1 MTNEIELISDGDG
14 IAVIGE
20 ATAVEAFIMSAGLP
34 SRELDLKRLLPS
46 LGAAANSAKIA
57 AEVTSNSARWVK
69 LTNDSAK
76 AMSGAKLMT
85 GSSSGVA
92 RAIVTGDK
100 GKTKHILEIVTQG
113 PGMLANP
120 ALLAGVGGIMSQ
132 YAMQQ
137 QMDEI
142 TEYLAIIDKKVDD
155 ILRAQKDV
163 VLADMIA
170 VGLLVEEAITL
181 RDHVGRVSEVT
192 WSKVQSSTMTIARTQ
207 AYALRQ
213 LDALA
218 EKLERESNVDELAK
232 IAKEAERTVQEWLV
246 VIARSIQLQDGVGV
260 LELERVMDAAP
271 EELESHRIGL
281 KVAHQNRMEVIS
293 RTTGQL
299 LQRIDATAKLKDT
312 EVLLNPFSSRAITQ
326 GANSVGVAVVQFHER
341 LGFEGGREELEA
353 RRWLDAAGST
363 RDRVIDAGAEG
374 VGAAMKLG
382 NDSVDRARSFGGK
395 LAGDLAAKLSKWR
408 TEEAEGDDANSAS

>member
-1 MTNEIELISDGDG
+1 LPSHDEEPTMTDELELISDGDG
-14 IAVIGE
+14 IVVIGDSS
-20 ATAVEAFIMSAGLP
+20 AVEAYVNSHRLP
-34 SRELDLKRLLPS
+34 SRDIDLTRLLPL
-46 LGAAANSAKIA
+46 LGAAGSGAATA
-57 AEVTSNSARWVK
+57 AEIADKAGRWVK

-76 AMSGAKLMT
+76 AMSGARLMT

-100 GKTKHILEIVTQG
+100 GKTKHILEIVTKG

-155 ILRAQKDV
+155 ILRAQKDA

-170 VGLLVEEAITL
+170 VGLVIDEAMTL
-181 RDHVGRVSEVT
+181 REHVGRVSEVT

-218 EKLERESNVDELAK
+218 EKLERESNVD
-232 IAKEAERTVQEWLV
+232 
-246 VIARSIQLQDGVGV
+246 
-260 LELERVMDAAP
+260 
-271 EELESHRIGL
+271 
-281 KVAHQNRMEVIS
+281 
-293 RTTGQL
+293 
-299 LQRIDATAKLKDT
+299 
-312 EVLLNPFSSRAITQ
+312 
-326 GANSVGVAVVQFHER
+326 
-341 LGFEGGREELEA
+341 
-353 RRWLDAAGST
+353 
-363 RDRVIDAGAEG
+363 
-374 VGAAMKLG
+374 
-382 NDSVDRARSFGGK
+382 
-395 LAGDLAAKLSKWR
+395 
-408 TEEAEGDDANSAS
+408 

>member
-1 MTNEIELISDGDG
+1 MTDELELISDGDG
-14 IAVIGE
+14 IAVIGDSS
-20 ATAVEAFIMSAGLP
+20 AVEAYVNSHRLP
-34 SRELDLKRLLPS
+34 SRDIDLTRLLPL
-46 LGAAANSAKIA
+46 LGAVGSGAATA
-57 AEVTSNSARWVK
+57 AEVADKAGRWVK

-100 GKTKHILEIVTQG
+100 GKTKHILEIVTKG

-170 VGLLVEEAITL
+170 VGLIVEEAMTL
-181 RDHVGRVSEVT
+181 RDHVGRVSEIT

-232 IAKEAERTVQEWLV
+232 IAKEAEHTVQEWLV
-246 VIARSIQLQDGVGV
+246 VIARSVQLQDGVGV
-260 LELERVMDAAP
+260 LELERVMDASP
-271 EELESHRIGL
+271 DELESHRIGL
-281 KVAHQNRMEVIS
+281 KVAHQNRMDLIS

-299 LQRIDATAKLKDT
+299 LQRIDVTAKLKDT
-312 EVLLNPFSSRAITQ
+312 EVLLNPFNSRAITD
-326 GANSVGVAVVQFHER
+326 GANTVGVAVVQFHER
-341 LGFEGGREELEA
+341 LGFDGGRDALEA
-353 RRWLDAAGST
+353 RRWIDAAGAT
-363 RDRVIDAGAEG
+363 RDRVVEAGSGG
-374 VGAAMKLG
+374 VGAALKLG
-382 NDSVDRARSFGGK
+382 NNTVDRARSLGGK
-395 LAGDLAAKLSKWR
+395 LAGGLADRLSRPRKDD
-408 TEEAEGDDANSAS
+408 EHPDEAG